1 VLVNGQRN
9 VVVAGGAGF
18 LGSHLCRRLLADG
31 CSVICVDNLSTG
43 RRSNVE
49 DLVACRNFRFVHRD
63 IIEEV
68 GIHGDVEAVC
78 HLASPASPSAY
89 LARPVAT
96 LLTGSIGTRNLL
108 ELARQKGARYL
119 LASTSEVYGDPQVHP
134 QTEHYWGHVNPIGP
148 RSSYDEAKR
157 FAEALT
163 TAYRAAHGL
172 DTKIARIF
180 NTYGPGMQADDGR
193 MVPTFFQQALAG
205 EPMTVHGDGR
215 QTRSL
220 CFVDDTVEGLVRLLR
235 SSHCGP
241 VNIGNPHEL
250 SVRRVA
256 EMIRDLTGSRSEI
269 ISAPRMVDDPKVRCP
284 DISLAIEVLG
294 WRPATPLE
302 AGLRITAAS
311 LAGTPGSWRGRAPEP
326 APTVS
331 RQLL

>member
-1 VLVNGQRN
+1 
-9 VVVAGGAGF
+9 
-18 LGSHLCRRLLADG
+18 
-31 CSVICVDNLSTG
+31 VDNLSTG
-43 RRSNVE
+43 RRSNLE
-49 DLVACRNFRFVHRD
+49 DLAACRNFRFVHRD
-63 IIEEV
+63 IVEEV
-68 GIHGDVEAVC
+68 GVDGEVEAVC
-78 HLASPASPSAY
+78 NLASPASPSAY

-134 QTEHYWGHVNPIGP
+134 QTEDYWGHVNPIGP

-163 TAYRAAHGL
+163 TAYREAHGL

-193 MVPTFFQQALAG
+193 MVPTFFRQALAG
-205 EPMTVHGDGR
+205 EPMTVHGDGQ

-256 EMIRDLTGSRSEI
+256 DMVRDLTGSRSQI
-269 ISAPRMVDDPKVRCP
+269 ISTPRMVDDPKVRCP
-284 DISLAIEVLG
+284 DISLATEVLG
-294 WRPATPLE
+294 WRPATSLE

-311 LAGTPGSWRGRAPEP
+311 LVRRPRPSPTPTALPVGQPCRP
-326 APTVS
+326 
-331 RQLL
+331 